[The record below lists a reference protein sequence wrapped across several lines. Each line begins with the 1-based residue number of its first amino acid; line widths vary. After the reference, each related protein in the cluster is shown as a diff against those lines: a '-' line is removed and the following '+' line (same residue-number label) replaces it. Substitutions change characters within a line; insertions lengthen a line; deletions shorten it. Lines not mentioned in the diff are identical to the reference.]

1 MRIIAEKTLKTYW
14 EKEPLAQQQLVAWLR
29 HLKEATFQNPNE
41 LKEQFRN
48 ASIIDDQRVV
58 FNIHGNKYR
67 LIVDFDYEFQLI
79 FIIWFGTHKEYDRIN
94 VRTIDYTKPD

>member
-14 EKEPLAQQQLVAWLR
+14 EKEPLAQPSLVAWLKN
-29 HLKEATFQNPNE
+29 LKEASFQNHHQ

-58 FNIHGNKYR
+58 FNIHGNTYR
-67 LIVDFDYEFQLI
+67 LIVDIDYTFHLV
-79 FIIWFGTHKEYDRIN
+79 FIIWVGTHKEYDKIN
-94 VRTIDYTKPD
+94 VRTIDYKKPD

>member
-14 EKEPLAQQQLVAWLR
+14 ENEPLAQQQLVAWLKN
-29 HLKEATFQNPNE
+29 LKEATFQNHNE

-79 FIIWFGTHKEYDRIN
+79 FITWFGTHKEYDRIN
-94 VRTIDYTKPD
+94 VRTIDYKKPD